1 MFFKGTSNEQQRC
14 PRRGLIDSPEL
25 GELLQIRR
33 RHGDA
38 LQALDVGS
46 RFTDA
51 ALDAFDTIESG
62 LAQRMDDEIAK
73 AKTKGGEG

>member
-1 MFFKGTSNEQQRC
+1 M
-14 PRRGLIDSPEL
+14 LIDNPDL
-25 GELLQIRR
+25 GDLLQIRR

-38 LQALDVGS
+38 LQTLDVGS
-46 RFTDA
+46 RFTEA

-73 AKTKGGEG
+73 AKGGGT